1 MKTCYWSSICGVY
14 KRHKNYKNFKCREC
28 TRNNRAKNVIRCQEH
43 FEKLGG
49 EMKDLVKCCN
59 CGWSGTVETGQEE
72 CPACKIEGCL
82 AWQDENRQEIE
93 G

>member
-43 FEKLGG
+43 FEKLG
-49 EMKDLVKCCN
+49 MKTDKKLR
-59 CGWSGTVETGQEE
+59 G
-72 CPACKIEGCL
+72 
-82 AWQDENRQEIE
+82 NRSK
-93 G
+93 